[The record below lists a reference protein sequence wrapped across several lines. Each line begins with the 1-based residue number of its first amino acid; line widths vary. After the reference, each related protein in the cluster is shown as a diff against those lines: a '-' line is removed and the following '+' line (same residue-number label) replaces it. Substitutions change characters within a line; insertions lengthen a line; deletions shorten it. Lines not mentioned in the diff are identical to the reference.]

1 MPPKKEYKAKV
12 KLQIPGGQATPA
24 PPVGPA
30 LGQHGVPIGEFVQRF
45 NDMTKEQAGTIV
57 PVELYV
63 YADRTF
69 DFIVK
74 SPPAAVLVRKE
85 VGLAKGAQLPGTEV
99 VGEINRA
106 QLERIAQIKMED
118 LNAADMDAAVR
129 MIEGTCRSM
138 GVNVV
143 ETGGGPT
150 PAAEDSGGAE
160 EAEAGDGG
168 ADAGGDDASGDDAG
182 SETGKAEGD
191 DDAGGDGAEG
201 AEAGDGGAE
210 EPAGSS
216 DSNSG
221 DSAEDTDGA
230 AAG

>member
-63 YADRTF
+63 YADRSF

-106 QLERIAQIKMED
+106 QLERIALAKMED
-118 LNAADMDAAVR
+118 LNASDIDAAVK

-150 PAAEDSGGAE
+150 PAAEDAE
-160 EAEAGDGG
+160 V
-168 ADAGGDDASGDDAG
+168 ADDS
-182 SETGKAEGD
+182 
-191 DDAGGDGAEG
+191 
-201 AEAGDGGAE
+201 AE
-210 EPAGSS
+210 EPAEKSGS
-216 DSNSG
+216 DSEAT
-221 DSAEDTDGA
+221 AEDAAEATTED
-230 AAG
+230 AAGDTAEEAAE

>member
-30 LGQHGVPIGEFVQRF
+30 LGQHGVPIGELVQRF
-45 NDMTKEQAGTIV
+45 NDMTKEQAVTIV

-63 YADRTF
+63 YADRSF

-118 LNAADMDAAVR
+118 LNAADLDAAVR

-160 EAEAGDGG
+160 EADAGDGG
-168 ADAGGDDASGDDAG
+168 AEEADAGDGG
-182 SETGKAEGD
+182 SEEAD
-191 DDAGGDGAEG
+191 
-201 AEAGDGGAE
+201 AGDGGAE
-210 EPAGSS
+210 EPAESS
-216 DSNSG
+216 DSDSG
-221 DSAEDTDGA
+221 DSAEDTAGEA
-230 AAG
+230 AE

>member
-63 YADRTF
+63 YADRSF

-106 QLERIAQIKMED
+106 QLERIALAKMED
-118 LNAADMDAAVR
+118 LNASDIDAAVK

-150 PAAEDSGGAE
+150 PAAEDAE
-160 EAEAGDGG
+160 VAED
-168 ADAGGDDASGDDAG
+168 S
-182 SETGKAEGD
+182 
-191 DDAGGDGAEG
+191 
-201 AEAGDGGAE
+201 AE
-210 EPAGSS
+210 EPAEKSGS
-216 DSNSG
+216 DSEATAEATTEDPAG
-221 DSAEDTDGA
+221 DTAEEA
-230 AAG
+230 AE

>member
-63 YADRTF
+63 YADRSF

-106 QLERIAQIKMED
+106 QLERIALAKMED
-118 LNAADMDAAVR
+118 LNASDIDAAVK

-150 PAAEDSGGAE
+150 PAAEDAE
-160 EAEAGDGG
+160 V
-168 ADAGGDDASGDDAG
+168 ADDS
-182 SETGKAEGD
+182 
-191 DDAGGDGAEG
+191 
-201 AEAGDGGAE
+201 AE
-210 EPAGSS
+210 EPAEKSGS
-216 DSNSG
+216 DSEAT
-221 DSAEDTDGA
+221 AEATTED
-230 AAG
+230 AAGDTAEEAAE

>member
-63 YADRTF
+63 YADRSF

-85 VGLAKGAQLPGTEV
+85 VGLAKGAQIPGTEV
-99 VGEINRA
+99 VGEINRS

-118 LNAADMDAAVR
+118 LNASNLDAAVK

-150 PAAEDSGGAE
+150 PVESPGDDSD
-160 EAEAGDGG
+160 EAG
-168 ADAGGDDASGDDAG
+168 DAGGDAGGDTGSDDTGSDDTGSDGPAGDAGSDEPADDAG
-182 SETGKAEGD
+182 SDEPAAEG
-191 DDAGGDGAEG
+191 
-201 AEAGDGGAE
+201 EASE
-210 EPAGSS
+210 E
-216 DSNSG
+216 
-221 DSAEDTDGA
+221 
-230 AAG
+230 

>member
-74 SPPAAVLVRKE
+74 SPPAAVRVRKE
-85 VGLAKGAQLPGTEV
+85 VGLAKGAQIPGTEV

-106 QLERIAQIKMED
+106 QLERIAQAKMED
-118 LNAADMDAAVR
+118 LNASDMDAAVK

-150 PAAEDSGGAE
+150 PAPEDSGGDEEAEADGGGAE
-160 EAEAGDGG
+160 EAAESPEAD
-168 ADAGGDDASGDDAG
+168 
-182 SETGKAEGD
+182 
-191 DDAGGDGAEG
+191 
-201 AEAGDGGAE
+201 
-210 EPAGSS
+210 
-216 DSNSG
+216 SG
-221 DSAEDTDGA
+221 DSAEDA
-230 AAG
+230 AEEAAE

>member
-45 NDMTKEQAGTIV
+45 NEETKEQAGTIV

-63 YADRTF
+63 YADRSF

-99 VGEINRA
+99 VGAINRA
-106 QLERIAQIKMED
+106 QLEKIAQIKMED
-118 LNAADMDAAVR
+118 LNANDLDAAVK

-150 PAAEDSGGAE
+150 PVDSADDSPDDSAAADDGGSESAEAPTEGDAAEE
-160 EAEAGDGG
+160 
-168 ADAGGDDASGDDAG
+168 
-182 SETGKAEGD
+182 
-191 DDAGGDGAEG
+191 
-201 AEAGDGGAE
+201 
-210 EPAGSS
+210 
-216 DSNSG
+216 
-221 DSAEDTDGA
+221 
-230 AAG
+230 

>member
-63 YADRTF
+63 YADRSF

-106 QLERIAQIKMED
+106 QLERIALAKMED
-118 LNAADMDAAVR
+118 LNASDIDAAVK

-150 PAAEDSGGAE
+150 PAAEDAE
-160 EAEAGDGG
+160 V
-168 ADAGGDDASGDDAG
+168 ADDS
-182 SETGKAEGD
+182 
-191 DDAGGDGAEG
+191 
-201 AEAGDGGAE
+201 AE
-210 EPAGSS
+210 EPAEKSGS
-216 DSNSG
+216 DSE
-221 DSAEDTDGA
+221 ATTEE
-230 AAG
+230 AAGDTAGEAAEEAAGDTAEEAAE

>member
-30 LGQHGVPIGEFVQRF
+30 LGQHGVPIGEFVQKF

-57 PVELYV
+57 PVELY
-63 YADRTF
+63 ADRSF

-85 VGLAKGAQLPGTEV
+85 VGLAKGAQIPGTEV

-118 LNAADMDAAVR
+118 LNAGDLDAAVR

-138 GVNVV
+138 GVNIV

-150 PAAEDSGGAE
+150 PVEPAGEDEAGEEGGDSAGPS
-160 EAEAGDGG
+160 EAEA
-168 ADAGGDDASGDDAG
+168 AP
-182 SETGKAEGD
+182 EEQNEG
-191 DDAGGDGAEG
+191 
-201 AEAGDGGAE
+201 
-210 EPAGSS
+210 
-216 DSNSG
+216 
-221 DSAEDTDGA
+221 
-230 AAG
+230 

>member
-12 KLQIPGGQATPA
+12 KLQIAGGQATPA

-45 NDMTKEQAGTIV
+45 NEETKEQAGTIV

-63 YADRTF
+63 YADRSF

-106 QLERIAQIKMED
+106 QLEKIAQIKMED
-118 LNAADMDAAVR
+118 LNANDMDAAVK

-143 ETGGGPT
+143 ETGGGPISVEPADADASADDSAAADDGGSESAEAPT
-150 PAAEDSGGAE
+150 EGDAAEE
-160 EAEAGDGG
+160 
-168 ADAGGDDASGDDAG
+168 
-182 SETGKAEGD
+182 
-191 DDAGGDGAEG
+191 
-201 AEAGDGGAE
+201 
-210 EPAGSS
+210 
-216 DSNSG
+216 
-221 DSAEDTDGA
+221 
-230 AAG
+230 

>member
-63 YADRTF
+63 YADRSF

-106 QLERIAQIKMED
+106 QPERIALAKMED
-118 LNAADMDAAVR
+118 LNASDIDAAVK

-150 PAAEDSGGAE
+150 PAAEDAE
-160 EAEAGDGG
+160 V
-168 ADAGGDDASGDDAG
+168 ADDS
-182 SETGKAEGD
+182 
-191 DDAGGDGAEG
+191 
-201 AEAGDGGAE
+201 AE
-210 EPAGSS
+210 EPAEKSGS
-216 DSNSG
+216 DSEAATE
-221 DSAEDTDGA
+221 DATEDAAEATTED
-230 AAG
+230 AAGDTAEEAAE

>member
-63 YADRTF
+63 YADRSF

-106 QLERIAQIKMED
+106 QLERIALAKMED
-118 LNAADMDAAVR
+118 LNASDIDAAVK

-150 PAAEDSGGAE
+150 PAAEDAE
-160 EAEAGDGG
+160 V
-168 ADAGGDDASGDDAG
+168 ADDS
-182 SETGKAEGD
+182 
-191 DDAGGDGAEG
+191 
-201 AEAGDGGAE
+201 AE
-210 EPAGSS
+210 EPAEKSGS
-216 DSNSG
+216 DSEAT
-221 DSAEDTDGA
+221 AEDA
-230 AAG
+230 AEATTEDAAEEAAE

>member
-63 YADRTF
+63 YADRSF

-85 VGLAKGAQLPGTEV
+85 VGLAKGAQIPGTEV

-106 QLERIAQIKMED
+106 QLERIALAKMED
-118 LNAADMDAAVR
+118 LNASDIDAAVK

-150 PAAEDSGGAE
+150 PAAEDAE
-160 EAEAGDGG
+160 V
-168 ADAGGDDASGDDAG
+168 ADDS
-182 SETGKAEGD
+182 
-191 DDAGGDGAEG
+191 
-201 AEAGDGGAE
+201 AE
-210 EPAGSS
+210 EPAEKSAS
-216 DSNSG
+216 DSEATTE
-221 DSAEDTDGA
+221 DAAEATTED
-230 AAG
+230 AAGDTAEEAAE

>member
-45 NDMTKEQAGTIV
+45 NDATKEQAGTIV

-63 YADRTF
+63 YADRSF

-85 VGLAKGAQLPGTEV
+85 VGLAKGAQIPGTEV

-106 QLERIAQIKMED
+106 QLEKIAQIKMED
-118 LNAADMDAAVR
+118 LNANDMDGAVK

-150 PAAEDSGGAE
+150 PVEPADDSADDSADGSADGSAEDSADADDGGSE
-160 EAEAGDGG
+160 PAEAP
-168 ADAGGDDASGDDAG
+168 AGGDA
-182 SETGKAEGD
+182 
-191 DDAGGDGAEG
+191 
-201 AEAGDGGAE
+201 AE
-210 EPAGSS
+210 E
-216 DSNSG
+216 
-221 DSAEDTDGA
+221 
-230 AAG
+230 

>member
-63 YADRTF
+63 YADRSF

-106 QLERIAQIKMED
+106 QLERIALAKMED
-118 LNAADMDAAVR
+118 LNASDIDAAVK

-150 PAAEDSGGAE
+150 PAAEDAE
-160 EAEAGDGG
+160 V
-168 ADAGGDDASGDDAG
+168 ADDS
-182 SETGKAEGD
+182 
-191 DDAGGDGAEG
+191 
-201 AEAGDGGAE
+201 AE
-210 EPAGSS
+210 EPAEKSGS
-216 DSNSG
+216 DSEAT
-221 DSAEDTDGA
+221 AEDAAEATTED
-230 AAG
+230 AAGDTAEEAAGDTAEEAAE

>member
-85 VGLAKGAQLPGTEV
+85 VGLAKGAETPGTEV

-106 QLERIAQIKMED
+106 QLERIAQAKMED
-118 LNAADMDAAVR
+118 LNASDMDAAVK

-150 PAAEDSGGAE
+150 PAADDSGGDEE
-160 EAEAGDGG
+160 EAEAGGG
-168 ADAGGDDASGDDAG
+168 S
-182 SETGKAEGD
+182 
-191 DDAGGDGAEG
+191 
-201 AEAGDGGAE
+201 AE
-210 EPAGSS
+210 EPAESPEA
-216 DSNSG
+216 DSGDATEDSAG
-221 DSAEDTDGA
+221 DSAEDADGDA
-230 AAG
+230 AEEAAE

>member
-63 YADRTF
+63 YADRSF

-106 QLERIAQIKMED
+106 QLERIALAKMED
-118 LNAADMDAAVR
+118 LNASDIDAAVK

-150 PAAEDSGGAE
+150 PAAEDAE
-160 EAEAGDGG
+160 V
-168 ADAGGDDASGDDAG
+168 ADDS
-182 SETGKAEGD
+182 
-191 DDAGGDGAEG
+191 
-201 AEAGDGGAE
+201 AE
-210 EPAGSS
+210 EPAEKSGS
-216 DSNSG
+216 DSEAATE
-221 DSAEDTDGA
+221 DAAEATTED
-230 AAG
+230 AAGDTAEEAAGDTAEEAAE

>member
-63 YADRTF
+63 YADRSF

-106 QLERIAQIKMED
+106 QLERIALAKMED
-118 LNAADMDAAVR
+118 LNASDIDAAVK

-150 PAAEDSGGAE
+150 PAAEDAEVADDSAEEPTEKSGSDSEATAE
-160 EAEAGDGG
+160 EAAGD
-168 ADAGGDDASGDDAG
+168 
-182 SETGKAEGD
+182 T
-191 DDAGGDGAEG
+191 
-201 AEAGDGGAE
+201 AE
-210 EPAGSS
+210 EA
-216 DSNSG
+216 
-221 DSAEDTDGA
+221 AE
-230 AAG
+230 

>member
-30 LGQHGVPIGEFVQRF
+30 LGQHGVPIGEFVQKF
-45 NDMTKEQAGTIV
+45 NEATKEQAGTIV

-63 YADRTF
+63 YADRSF

-85 VGLAKGAQLPGTEV
+85 VGLAKGAQIPGTEV

-106 QLERIAQIKMED
+106 QLEKIAQLKMED
-118 LNAADMDAAVR
+118 LNANDMGAAVK

-150 PAAEDSGGAE
+150 PVEPADDDSVAADDGGSESAEAPAEAPTEGDAAEE
-160 EAEAGDGG
+160 
-168 ADAGGDDASGDDAG
+168 
-182 SETGKAEGD
+182 
-191 DDAGGDGAEG
+191 
-201 AEAGDGGAE
+201 
-210 EPAGSS
+210 
-216 DSNSG
+216 
-221 DSAEDTDGA
+221 
-230 AAG
+230 

>member
-63 YADRTF
+63 YADRSF

-106 QLERIAQIKMED
+106 QLERIALAKMED
-118 LNAADMDAAVR
+118 LNASDIDAAVK

-150 PAAEDSGGAE
+150 PAAEDAE
-160 EAEAGDGG
+160 V
-168 ADAGGDDASGDDAG
+168 ADDS
-182 SETGKAEGD
+182 
-191 DDAGGDGAEG
+191 
-201 AEAGDGGAE
+201 AE
-210 EPAGSS
+210 EPAEKSGS
-216 DSNSG
+216 DSEAT
-221 DSAEDTDGA
+221 AEDTAEATTEDA
-230 AAG
+230 AEEAAGDTAEEAAE

>member
-63 YADRTF
+63 YADRSF

-106 QLERIAQIKMED
+106 QLERIALAKMED
-118 LNAADMDAAVR
+118 LNASDIDAAVK

-150 PAAEDSGGAE
+150 PAAEDAE
-160 EAEAGDGG
+160 V
-168 ADAGGDDASGDDAG
+168 ADDS
-182 SETGKAEGD
+182 
-191 DDAGGDGAEG
+191 
-201 AEAGDGGAE
+201 AE
-210 EPAGSS
+210 EPAEKSGS
-216 DSNSG
+216 DSEAT
-221 DSAEDTDGA
+221 AEDTAEATTEDA
-230 AAG
+230 AEEAAE

>member
-63 YADRTF
+63 YADRSF

-106 QLERIAQIKMED
+106 QLERIALAKMED
-118 LNAADMDAAVR
+118 LNASDIDAAVK

-150 PAAEDSGGAE
+150 PAAEDAE
-160 EAEAGDGG
+160 V
-168 ADAGGDDASGDDAG
+168 ADDS
-182 SETGKAEGD
+182 
-191 DDAGGDGAEG
+191 
-201 AEAGDGGAE
+201 AE
-210 EPAGSS
+210 EPAEKSGS
-216 DSNSG
+216 DSEAT
-221 DSAEDTDGA
+221 AEDAAED
-230 AAG
+230 AAGDTAEEAAE

>member
-63 YADRTF
+63 YADRSF

-106 QLERIAQIKMED
+106 QLERIALAKMED
-118 LNAADMDAAVR
+118 LNASDIDAAVK

-150 PAAEDSGGAE
+150 PAAEDAE
-160 EAEAGDGG
+160 V
-168 ADAGGDDASGDDAG
+168 ADDS
-182 SETGKAEGD
+182 
-191 DDAGGDGAEG
+191 
-201 AEAGDGGAE
+201 AE
-210 EPAGSS
+210 EPAEKSGS
-216 DSNSG
+216 DSEAATE
-221 DSAEDTDGA
+221 DAAEATTED
-230 AAG
+230 AAGDTAEEAAE

>member
-12 KLQIPGGQATPA
+12 KLQIAGGQATPA

-45 NDMTKEQAGTIV
+45 NEATKEQAGTIV

-63 YADRTF
+63 YADRSF

-106 QLERIAQIKMED
+106 QLEKIAQIKMED
-118 LNAADMDAAVR
+118 LNASDMDAAVK

-143 ETGGGPT
+143 ETGGGPISVEPADADADADASADDSAAADDGGSESAEAPT
-150 PAAEDSGGAE
+150 EGDAAEE
-160 EAEAGDGG
+160 
-168 ADAGGDDASGDDAG
+168 
-182 SETGKAEGD
+182 
-191 DDAGGDGAEG
+191 
-201 AEAGDGGAE
+201 
-210 EPAGSS
+210 
-216 DSNSG
+216 
-221 DSAEDTDGA
+221 
-230 AAG
+230 

>member
-45 NDMTKEQAGTIV
+45 NEETKEQAGTIV

-63 YADRTF
+63 YADRSF

-106 QLERIAQIKMED
+106 QLEKIAQIKMED
-118 LNAADMDAAVR
+118 LNANGLDAAVK

-138 GVNVV
+138 GVDVV
-143 ETGGGPT
+143 ETGGGETPVEPADDDSVAADDGGSESAEAPT
-150 PAAEDSGGAE
+150 EGDAAEE
-160 EAEAGDGG
+160 
-168 ADAGGDDASGDDAG
+168 
-182 SETGKAEGD
+182 
-191 DDAGGDGAEG
+191 
-201 AEAGDGGAE
+201 
-210 EPAGSS
+210 
-216 DSNSG
+216 
-221 DSAEDTDGA
+221 
-230 AAG
+230 

>member
-12 KLQIPGGQATPA
+12 KLQIAGGQATPA

-45 NDMTKEQAGTIV
+45 NDATKEQAGTIV

-63 YADRTF
+63 YADRSF

-85 VGLAKGAQLPGTEV
+85 VGLAKGAQIPGTEV

-106 QLERIAQIKMED
+106 QLEKIAQIKMED
-118 LNAADMDAAVR
+118 LNANDMDGAVK

-150 PAAEDSGGAE
+150 PTEPADDSADDSAAA
-160 EAEAGDGG
+160 DGG
-168 ADAGGDDASGDDAG
+168 G
-182 SETGKAEGD
+182 SEPVEAPAEGD
-191 DDAGGDGAEG
+191 A
-201 AEAGDGGAE
+201 AE
-210 EPAGSS
+210 E
-216 DSNSG
+216 
-221 DSAEDTDGA
+221 
-230 AAG
+230 

>member
-85 VGLAKGAQLPGTEV
+85 VGLAKGAQIPGTEV

-106 QLERIAQIKMED
+106 QLERIAQAKMED
-118 LNAADMDAAVR
+118 LNASDMDAAVK

-150 PAAEDSGGAE
+150 PAPEDSGGDEEAEADGGGAE
-160 EAEAGDGG
+160 EAAESPEAD
-168 ADAGGDDASGDDAG
+168 
-182 SETGKAEGD
+182 
-191 DDAGGDGAEG
+191 
-201 AEAGDGGAE
+201 
-210 EPAGSS
+210 
-216 DSNSG
+216 SG
-221 DSAEDTDGA
+221 DSAEDA
-230 AAG
+230 AEEAAE

>member
-63 YADRTF
+63 YADRSF

-106 QLERIAQIKMED
+106 QLERIALAKMED
-118 LNAADMDAAVR
+118 LNASDIDAAVK

-150 PAAEDSGGAE
+150 PAAEDAE
-160 EAEAGDGG
+160 V
-168 ADAGGDDASGDDAG
+168 ADDS
-182 SETGKAEGD
+182 
-191 DDAGGDGAEG
+191 
-201 AEAGDGGAE
+201 AE
-210 EPAGSS
+210 EPAEKSGS
-216 DSNSG
+216 DSEAT
-221 DSAEDTDGA
+221 AEDAAEATTED
-230 AAG
+230 AAGDTAEETAGDTAEEAAE

>member
-1 MPPKKEYKAKV
+1 MPPRKDFKAKV

-45 NDMTKEQAGTIV
+45 NEMTKEQAGTIV

-85 VGLAKGAQLPGTEV
+85 VGLAKGAQVPGTEV

-106 QLERIAQIKMED
+106 QLKRIAQAKMED
-118 LNAADMDAAVR
+118 LNASNMDAAVR

-150 PAAEDSGGAE
+150 PVAEDPEGDEGAVAGKGADGSGADPAE
-160 EAEAGDGG
+160 SSDGDGG
-168 ADAGGDDASGDDAG
+168 DQAESSKGDGADQ
-182 SETGKAEGD
+182 AESSK
-191 DDAGGDGAEG
+191 GDGAE
-201 AEAGDGGAE
+201 
-210 EPAGSS
+210 
-216 DSNSG
+216 
-221 DSAEDTDGA
+221 
-230 AAG
+230 

>member
-45 NDMTKEQAGTIV
+45 NEATKEQAGTIV

-63 YADRTF
+63 YADRSF

-85 VGLAKGAQLPGTEV
+85 VGLAKGAQIPGTEV

-106 QLERIAQIKMED
+106 QLEKIAQIKMED
-118 LNAADMDAAVR
+118 LNANDMDAAVK

-150 PAAEDSGGAE
+150 PAEPADDSADGSADDSADDSAAADDGGSESAEAPTEGDAAE
-160 EAEAGDGG
+160 E
-168 ADAGGDDASGDDAG
+168 
-182 SETGKAEGD
+182 
-191 DDAGGDGAEG
+191 
-201 AEAGDGGAE
+201 
-210 EPAGSS
+210 
-216 DSNSG
+216 
-221 DSAEDTDGA
+221 
-230 AAG
+230 

>member
-85 VGLAKGAQLPGTEV
+85 VGLAKGAQVPGTEV

-106 QLERIAQIKMED
+106 QLERIAQAKMED
-118 LNAADMDAAVR
+118 LNASDMDAAVK

-150 PAAEDSGGAE
+150 PAPEDSGGDE
-160 EAEAGDGG
+160 EAEADGG
-168 ADAGGDDASGDDAG
+168 SAEEAAESPEADSGDAT
-182 SETGKAEGD
+182 E
-191 DDAGGDGAEG
+191 
-201 AEAGDGGAE
+201 
-210 EPAGSS
+210 
-216 DSNSG
+216 DSAG
-221 DSAEDTDGA
+221 DSAEDADGDA
-230 AAG
+230 AEEAAE

>member
-45 NDMTKEQAGTIV
+45 NEATKEQAGTIV

-63 YADRTF
+63 YADRSF

-85 VGLAKGAQLPGTEV
+85 VGLAKGAQIPGTEV

-106 QLERIAQIKMED
+106 QLEKIAQIKMED
-118 LNAADMDAAVR
+118 LNANDMDAAVK

-150 PAAEDSGGAE
+150 PAEPADDSADGSADGSADCSADGSADGSADDTADDRAAADDGGSESAEAPTEGDAAE
-160 EAEAGDGG
+160 E
-168 ADAGGDDASGDDAG
+168 
-182 SETGKAEGD
+182 
-191 DDAGGDGAEG
+191 
-201 AEAGDGGAE
+201 
-210 EPAGSS
+210 
-216 DSNSG
+216 
-221 DSAEDTDGA
+221 
-230 AAG
+230 

>member
-45 NDMTKEQAGTIV
+45 NEATKEQAGTIV

-63 YADRTF
+63 YADRSF

-85 VGLAKGAQLPGTEV
+85 VGLAKGAQIPGTEV

-106 QLERIAQIKMED
+106 QLEKIAQIKMED
-118 LNAADMDAAVR
+118 LNANDMDGAVK

-150 PAAEDSGGAE
+150 PVEPADDSADDSADGSAEDSAEGSADGSAEDSADADDGGSE
-160 EAEAGDGG
+160 PAEAP
-168 ADAGGDDASGDDAG
+168 AGGDA
-182 SETGKAEGD
+182 
-191 DDAGGDGAEG
+191 
-201 AEAGDGGAE
+201 AE
-210 EPAGSS
+210 E
-216 DSNSG
+216 
-221 DSAEDTDGA
+221 
-230 AAG
+230 